1 MVLQYLFLVNYL
13 GHDSHIHPMG
23 LISYY
28 WVVKFYIS
36 PVVRSTLNPR
46 TTKKGQVL
54 LADPLRVCLTIHS
67 LKQTLPLIRCL

>member
-1 MVLQYLFLVNYL
+1 MVLQYFFLVNSQ

-28 WVVKFYIS
+28 WVVKSYIS

-46 TTKKGQVL
+46 TTKKQDRYYLVIHVGYVL
-54 LADPLRVCLTIHS
+54 QYTP
-67 LKQTLPLIRCL
+67 